1 MSKITLPPMEHNLW
15 GTAEEGKPLSNSV
28 KKLLGL
34 LLGAKPTDAASRIP
48 AAQIKLSEP
57 RLTDGQLHA
66 LENIVGADY
75 VSQDH
80 EQRLRRS
87 HGKSYP
93 DLLDWRTD
101 KVIAAPDAVIAP
113 GTEAEVL
120 EVLQYCSRERIAVV
134 TFGGGSSVVGG
145 VNPVRR
151 EFAAVISL
159 DVNRFTQ
166 LEDVDM
172 VSALATLGAGLTGPA
187 AELLLGEHGLQL
199 GHYPQSFPYATIG
212 GYAAARSSGQS
223 SSGYGRFD
231 SMVRALT
238 VVTPQGIMEI
248 GGPAPAS
255 ATGPDL
261 RQLFLGSEGTL
272 GVITRVRVRIH
283 PIPEVKRYEA
293 FSFRDFKAGV
303 AAVRAVAQQGTG
315 PTVIRLSDDIESS
328 INLSSTD
335 KIGETNKG
343 DSGCTCITMFEGSPE
358 HAKSR
363 HAETRAVLLAHGAKS
378 LGEEPA
384 RQWEQGRF
392 GAPMLRDALLDN
404 HVICET
410 LETATDWSNILKLR
424 AAVVEAL
431 GVNLPTSPSIV
442 MCHVSHIYPE
452 GASLY
457 FTIISGQSAAPH
469 EQWWKAKA
477 ATCRAIV
484 THGGTISHHHGVGTD
499 HRPYLESEIGS
510 LGIKLLQ
517 AAKDTLDPVGIMNPG
532 KLF

>member
-1 MSKITLPPMEHNLW
+1 MEHNLW
-15 GTAEEGKPLSNSV
+15 GTADEGKPLSKSV

-34 LLGAKPTDAASRIP
+34 LLGARPTDEASRIP
-48 AAQIKLSEP
+48 VGQVKLSEP
-57 RLTDGQLHA
+57 RLSPQQLA
-66 LENIVGADY
+66 DLGRIVGVDY

-93 DLLDWRTD
+93 DLLDWRTN
-101 KVIAAPDAVIAP
+101 KVIEAPDAVIAP
-113 GTEAEVL
+113 GTEQEVF
-120 EVLQYCSRERIAVV
+120 EVLQYCSQEHIAVV

-145 VNPVRR
+145 VNPVRG
-151 EFAAVISL
+151 EFQAVISL
-159 DVNRFTQ
+159 DVNRFTA
-166 LEDVDM
+166 LEDVDT
-172 VSALATLGAGLTGPA
+172 VSLEATLGAGLTGPH
-187 AELLLGEHGLQL
+187 AEILLGEHGLQL

-212 GYAAARSSGQS
+212 GFAATRSSGQS

-238 VVTPQGIMEI
+238 VVTPQGIMEV
-248 GGPAPAS
+248 GRAAPAS
-255 ATGPDL
+255 AAGPDF

-272 GVITRVRVRIH
+272 GVITRVRLRVH
-283 PIPEVKRYEA
+283 PIPETKIYEA
-293 FSFRDFKAGV
+293 FSFEDFRAGV
-303 AAVRAVAQQGTG
+303 AGVRAVAQQGTG

-328 INLSSTD
+328 INLTSTD
-335 KIGETNKG
+335 KIGETSSQ
-343 DSGCTCITMFEGSPE
+343 DSGCTCITMFEGTPG

-363 HAETRAVLLAHGAKS
+363 HEETRAVLLAHGAKS
-378 LGEEPA
+378 LGEAPA

-410 LETATDWSNILKLR
+410 LETATDWDNVLNLR
-424 AAVVEAL
+424 CAVVEAL
-431 GVNLPTSPSIV
+431 GTNLPTSPSII

-457 FTIISGQSAAPH
+457 FTIVSGQSKTPI
-469 EQWWKAKA
+469 EQWWKAKT

-484 THGGTISHHHGVGTD
+484 AHGGTISHHHGVGTD
-499 HRPYLESEIGS
+499 HRPYLEAEIGE
-510 LGIKLLQ
+510 LGVKLLH
-517 AAKDTLDPVGIMNPG
+517 AAKDTLDPAGILNPG